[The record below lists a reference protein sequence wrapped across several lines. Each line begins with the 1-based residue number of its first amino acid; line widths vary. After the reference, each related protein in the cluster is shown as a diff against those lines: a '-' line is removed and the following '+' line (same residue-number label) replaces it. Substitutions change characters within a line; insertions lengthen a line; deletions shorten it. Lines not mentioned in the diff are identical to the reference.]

1 MPNVN
6 LKQLISDG
14 KQVVASVGK
23 DFESIGNAIG
33 KGNVSIGVGQ
43 NGISI
48 SGNFNELLQ
57 RKISGNSIKS
67 PLASLYRSG
76 GGKVNNP
83 IIFPMDI
90 DDQNY
95 MVYHVMERQRP
106 NRTTLGDKR
115 AIRSIV
121 LPIPNELKISY
132 GAEYANEELG
142 LFGAMAA
149 GMVGAADLQGAG
161 RDISNL
167 ISNKISAAT
176 EALQS
181 NDLDA
186 GVSAL
191 GAAAPAI
198 ATGVAGSVAGPLAG
212 LLALGGTSGG
222 VVSGIQ
228 VSEGLAINPHMAVL
242 FKGVGFREHAFSYR
256 LVARNQTESRRIQQL
271 VNVFKYH
278 MHPSYFAG
286 NLAFKYP
293 EEFEIEFS
301 KTLAPNLFKI
311 GTCVLKSFDV
321 NYNGEGT
328 PLFFEQT
335 GAPVVIDIS
344 MSFQETK
351 IVTKDDMDDPNQ
363 ESYNEQMLD
372 YT

>member
-6 LKQLISDG
+6 LKQLIADG
-14 KQVVASVGK
+14 KQVVAQAGTQINQ
-23 DFESIGNAIG
+23 IGNAIG
-33 KGNVSIGVGQ
+33 NGNVSVSAGPNGV
-43 NGISI
+43 SI
-48 SGNFNELLQ
+48 SGNFNQLLQ
-57 RKISGNSIKS
+57 RRISGNSIRS
-67 PLASLYRSG
+67 PLRDLYSPT
-76 GGKVNNP
+76 GGKVNRP
-83 IIFPMDI
+83 IVFPQDL
-90 DDQNY
+90 DDEHY
-95 MVYHVMERQRP
+95 MIYHVMERSRP
-106 NRTTLGDKR
+106 NRQSQGERR

-121 LPIPNELKISY
+121 LPIPNQLQIQY
-132 GAEYANEELG
+132 QADYQNEELG

-167 ISNKISAAT
+167 ISNKISAAS
-176 EALQS
+176 EALQ
-181 NDLDA
+181 NQDLDA
-186 GVSAL
+186 GTQVL
-191 GAAAPAI
+191 GAVAPVA
-198 ATGVAGSVAGPLAG
+198 VAGAASAAGPLAG
-212 LLALGGTSGG
+212 LLALGGTGGG

-256 LVARNQTESRRIQQL
+256 LVARNQTESRLIQEL
-271 VNVFKYH
+271 INVFKYH

-301 KTLAPNLFKI
+301 SILAPNLYKI
-311 GTCVLKSFDV
+311 GTCVMKSFDV
-321 NYNGEGT
+321 NYNGEST

-351 IVTKDDMDDPNQ
+351 IVTKDDMDDPNVQ
-363 ESYNEQMLD
+363 SSFD
-372 YT
+372 YPEYT